1 MQSNWIGLIVALL
14 LVAAP
19 VSAQTPLPVG
29 NAPTPHAT
37 SVPAAVERNDAIDV
51 LVANDMKRHGVP
63 GVSLAIC
70 RDGKVVLA
78 RGYGLANVELD
89 VPVGPETVF
98 QTGSVGK
105 QFTAMAVM
113 MLVDEGKLGLDDPIV
128 KYFPGAPAT
137 WQGITVR
144 HLLTHTSGI
153 KDWEG
158 KTDLDYRKDYT
169 EDELVQVA
177 MRLPPDFAPG
187 TQWSYSNTGYV
198 LLGILVHK
206 VSGKFYGDFLAE
218 RVFSPL
224 GMESTRIISESDIVK
239 NRAAGYTLEQ
249 GMLRNQEWVS
259 PSLNTT
265 ADGSLYTTTLDM
277 AKWDAALW
285 ARRFLRPESYQAMWS
300 PVKLRDGTTFPYG
313 FAWAFDLQRREPVI
327 QHTGSW
333 QGFKTAIV
341 RYPGRKLT
349 VIVLSNLAEA
359 EPDRLATTVAGL
371 VEPELA
377 WPDAHVAVVDRN
389 PARTER
395 LREVLQAWA
404 KGESSPGMAKGLRST
419 NAGTAREKAGRE
431 QLQKQLA
438 TATGFTFL
446 AEDDMKGLGI
456 ERRGEA
462 ISKIVFC
469 YVPGERDRR
478 YRFFLNA
485 KNEVADFSSDA
496 VD

>member
-1 MQSNWIGLIVALL
+1 MKTLA
-14 LVAAP
+14 LVATLFA
-19 VSAQTPLPVG
+19 LPAV
-29 NAPTPHAT
+29 AHAD
-37 SVPAAVERNDAIDV
+37 AVDEF
-51 LVANDMKRHGVP
+51 LKGHMQRHQVP
-63 GVSLAIC
+63 GISLAIC
-70 RDGKVVLA
+70 RDGQLVRA
-78 RGYGLANVELD
+78 TGYGLANVELD
-89 VPVGPETVF
+89 VATKPETVF

-113 MLVDEGKLGLDDPIV
+113 MLVDEGRLGLDDPIG

-158 KTDLDYRKDYT
+158 KTDIDYRKDYT

-177 MRLPPDFAPG
+177 MKLPPDFAPG

-224 GMESTRIISESDIVK
+224 GMGSTRVISESDIVK

-249 GMLRNQEWVS
+249 GKLQNQEWVA

-265 ADGSLYTTTLDM
+265 ADGSLYTTTLDL

-285 ARRFLRPESYQAMWS
+285 SRRFLKPESYAAMWS
-300 PVKLRDGTTFPYG
+300 SVQLQDGTSYPYG
-313 FAWAFDLQRREPVI
+313 FAWSLDVQRRAPVI
-327 QHTGSW
+327 QHSGSW

-341 RYPGRKLT
+341 RYPEQKLT
-349 VIVLSNLAEA
+349 VIVLANLAQA
-359 EPDRLATTVAGL
+359 EPLRLATAVAGL

-377 WPDAHVAVVDRN
+377 WPGVHAAVVDPD
-389 PARTER
+389 PARTAR
-395 LREVLQAWA
+395 LREVLHAWA
-404 KGESSPGMAKGLRST
+404 KGEPAPGMAHGLRST
-419 NAGTAREKAGRE
+419 NAGTAREQAGRE
-431 QLQKQLA
+431 DLQKQLA
-438 TATGFTFL
+438 AATGFMFL
-446 AEDDMKGLGI
+446 AADDLKGRGI
-456 ERRGEA
+456 ERRGET
-462 ISKIVFC
+462 ISRVVF
-469 YVPGERDRR
+469 YFMPGEYDRR
-478 YRFFLNA
+478 YRFFLND
-485 KNEVADFSSDA
+485 KGEVADFSSEV

>member
-1 MQSNWIGLIVALL
+1 MTKILALFVALL
-14 LVAAP
+14 AFPAVVLADAVDEFLV
-19 VSAQTPLPVG
+19 
-29 NAPTPHAT
+29 NH
-37 SVPAAVERNDAIDV
+37 
-51 LVANDMKRHGVP
+51 MKRHQIP
-63 GVSLAIC
+63 GISLAIC
-70 RDGKVVLA
+70 RDGQVVRA
-78 RGYGLANVELD
+78 MGYGLANVELD
-89 VPVGPETVF
+89 VATKPETVF

-113 MLVDEGKLGLDDPIV
+113 MLVDEGRLGLDDPIS

-137 WQGITVR
+137 WKDITVR

-158 KTDLDYRKDYT
+158 KTDIDYRKDYT

-177 MRLPPDFAPG
+177 MKLPPDFAPG

-224 GMESTRIISESDIVK
+224 GMESTRVISESDIVK
-239 NRAAGYTLEQ
+239 NRAAGYTLEKGKLQ
-249 GMLRNQEWVS
+249 NQEWVS

-285 ARRFLRPESYQAMWS
+285 SRRFLRPESYQAMWS
-300 PVKLRDGTTFPYG
+300 PVQLRDGTSFPYG
-313 FAWAFDLQRREPVI
+313 FAWFFDVQRREPVI
-327 QHTGSW
+327 QHSGSW

-341 RYPGRKLT
+341 RYPEQKLT
-349 VIVLSNLAEA
+349 VIVLANLAQA
-359 EPDRLATTVAGL
+359 EPMRLATAVAGL

-377 WPDAHVAVVDRN
+377 WPDVRAAVVD
-389 PARTER
+389 PDLVRTAR

-404 KGESSPGMAKGLRST
+404 KGVPSPGMAQGFRNSNT
-419 NAGTAREKAGRE
+419 GTAREKAGRE
-431 QLQKQLA
+431 DLQKQLA
-438 TATGFTFL
+438 TATKFTFL
-446 AEDDMKGLGI
+446 AEDDVKSRGI
-456 ERRGEA
+456 ERRGET
-462 ISKIVFC
+462 ISRIAF
-469 YVPGERDRR
+469 YLMPGERDVRF
-478 YRFFLNA
+478 RFFLNDMG
-485 KNEVADFSSDA
+485 EVADFSSELVDA
-496 VD
+496 I